1 MAALRVL
8 GTALVLTGA
17 AGAQF
22 MIFDDPAHDPLV
34 LSGLLLASLGF
45 MTLSWAEHI
54 ADLENRRI
62 RRERWRRQMA
72 RHWLPGV

>member
-1 MAALRVL
+1 MTALKAL

-45 MTLSWAEHI
+45 MTRPGPSTSPISKI
-54 ADLENRRI
+54 AGPVTSGGAGR
-62 RRERWRRQMA
+62 
-72 RHWLPGV
+72 

>member
-1 MAALRVL
+1 MTALKAL

-54 ADLENRRI
+54 ADLENRRT
-62 RRERWRRQMA
+62 RHERWRRA
-72 RHWLPGV
+72 LTRHWLPGV